1 MIIIRNLSKI
11 YGARLLFSGVDL
23 NLNMGKRYAVI
34 GANGAGKS
42 TFFSLI
48 TDQEEI
54 SEGDITISK
63 DLTIG
68 WLQQDHYNYEHEIII
83 NVVLQGNKKL
93 WHVLERRYQ
102 ILKEKKIT
110 PDLGYE
116 LADIEEVIAQEGGY
130 DAEPRAEK
138 LLLGLGIAQKYHY
151 DTLSVLSG
159 GYKLRVL
166 LAQTLFN
173 EPDILLL
180 DEPTNYLDIFS
191 IAWLERYLKTD
202 FKGLLLFISHDQD
215 FINGLAT
222 HILDIDYGEITH
234 YVGNYDQFKKQK
246 QLALDQKLHEVDY
259 LERKM
264 AKWKV
269 FIERFRASANRS
281 RQALSRE
288 KMLEK
293 IELPEIKQTS
303 CISPKFQFQRQ
314 KLSGRMALIIK
325 GINKQFGDKKVLTN
339 VTFSIEQGEHVAIIG
354 KNGIG
359 KSTLLKIVMGM
370 LPADSGT
377 YQWGHETSVSYI
389 DQDQHVGLDPQL
401 TLLEWLT
408 EVCPKEPTGT
418 IRATLGSMLFSHND
432 VFKKIEA
439 LSGGETA
446 RLLFAKVML
455 DKRNVIVLDEPTNHL
470 DIDARNGLAEA
481 LNAYQGT
488 VICVSHDRHFLTSI
502 ATRIIALT
510 EKGIQDYKG
519 TYQEFVQH
527 YGVDYFEK
535 H

>member
-11 YGARLLFSGVDL
+11 FGARLLFSGVDL
-23 NLNMGKRYAVI
+23 NLNMGKRYAVV

-48 TDQEEI
+48 TREEEL
-54 SEGDITISK
+54 SEGEITITK
-63 DLTIG
+63 GLKIG
-68 WLQQDHYNYEHEIII
+68 WLQQDHYNYENEIIL
-83 NVVLQGNKKL
+83 NVVLQGNPIL
-93 WHVLERRYQ
+93 WKALERRYEL
-102 ILKEKKIT
+102 LKLKNVTAEQ
-110 PDLGYE
+110 GYE
-116 LADIEEVIAQEGGY
+116 IADIEEIIAAENGY
-130 DAEPRAEK
+130 DAEARAER

-151 DTLSVLSG
+151 EPLRVLSG

-180 DEPTNYLDIFS
+180 DEPTNYLDIIS
-191 IAWLERYLKTD
+191 IAWLERYLKND
-202 FKGLLLFISHDQD
+202 FKGLLLLISHDQD
-215 FINGLAT
+215 FINGIAT
-222 HILDIDYGEITH
+222 HILDIDYGEITQ

-246 QLALDQKLHEVDY
+246 LFAYEQKMNEVDY

-264 AKWKV
+264 AKWRV

-288 KMLEK
+288 KMLDK
-293 IELPEIKQTS
+293 IEMPELKQTS

-314 KLSGRMALIIK
+314 KLSGRIALTVK
-325 GINKQFGDKKVLTN
+325 GINKQFGEKKVLSN

-359 KSTLLKIVMGM
+359 KSTLLKITMNM
-370 LPADSGT
+370 LQPDSGT
-377 YQWGHETSVSYI
+377 FQWGHETSVSYI

-401 TLLEWLT
+401 TLIEWLT
-408 EVCPKEPTGT
+408 DVCPKEPTGV
-418 IRATLGSMLFSHND
+418 IRATLGAMLFSHDD
-432 VFKKIEA
+432 VYKKIEA

-470 DIDARNGLAEA
+470 DIDARNGLADA

-488 VICVSHDRHFLTSI
+488 VLCVSHDRHFLTKI
-502 ATRIIALT
+502 ATRVIALT

-519 TYQEFVQH
+519 TYPEFVQH
-527 YGVDYFEK
+527 YGVDYFE
-535 H
+535 